1 MAVYGQYSILDFIAV
16 VGFLIGVVNYEEN
29 VDQTTMQDTVQKAVN
44 LINMHLEEQDNK
56 IDKIIEMLGGVE
68 SNER

>member
-1 MAVYGQYSILDFIAV
+1 LDFIAV

-29 VDQTTMQDTVQKAVN
+29 VDQTTIQDTVQKAVN

>member
-1 MAVYGQYSILDFIAV
+1 MDFIAV

-44 LINMHLEEQDNK
+44 LINIHLEEQDNK

>member
-1 MAVYGQYSILDFIAV
+1 MV
-16 VGFLIGVVNYEEN
+16 FLIGVVNYEEN

-44 LINMHLEEQDNK
+44 LVNIHLEEQDNK

>member
-1 MAVYGQYSILDFIAV
+1 MDFIAV

>member
-1 MAVYGQYSILDFIAV
+1 MDFIAV

-29 VDQTTMQDTVQKAVN
+29 VYQTTMKDTVQKAVN